1 MIELKSGQNSRWRS
15 YSVGSTSSLDLIQAI
30 QSYKPIPE
38 ASEIYFRRHIP
49 DSPEKTTSLFGEL
62 SNIGRSDSPSGSSQN
77 SSSSSTAA
85 SSDWSWDLDKFFS
98 KLFGGEES
106 QAQPQQRAQPQSNTR
121 SSQPPPRPY
130 PQQQQR
136 PPNGSTYRPQASPQ
150 RPTYAPPNTPPT
162 NGYRPAPAS
171 ASYRPP
177 AHHAPPSTST
187 NTSTAQGQH
196 YHRGPSP
203 ASTSTPPPR
212 QPATSAPPPRSAPIP
227 SPTPPK
233 ITLDQI
239 MSTNAEPST
248 LSIKTI
254 KTLLDDSC
262 VSYVGVVEKKDLV
275 DRLQKLIDNT
285 KAERD
290 MVETESKKSTPSASA
305 SNDDDNLCKICCDA
319 SLNCVMLN
327 CNHMS
332 TCMDCG
338 KLILEGS
345 RMCPIC
351 REYVVRLLHV
361 FRA

>member
-1 MIELKSGQNSRWRS
+1 
-15 YSVGSTSSLDLIQAI
+15 
-30 QSYKPIPE
+30 
-38 ASEIYFRRHIP
+38 
-49 DSPEKTTSLFGEL
+49 
-62 SNIGRSDSPSGSSQN
+62 
-77 SSSSSTAA
+77 
-85 SSDWSWDLDKFFS
+85 
-98 KLFGGEES
+98 
-106 QAQPQQRAQPQSNTR
+106 
-121 SSQPPPRPY
+121 
-130 PQQQQR
+130 
-136 PPNGSTYRPQASPQ
+136 
-150 RPTYAPPNTPPT
+150 
-162 NGYRPAPAS
+162 
-171 ASYRPP
+171 
-177 AHHAPPSTST
+177 
-187 NTSTAQGQH
+187 
-196 YHRGPSP
+196 
-203 ASTSTPPPR
+203 
-212 QPATSAPPPRSAPIP
+212 
-227 SPTPPK
+227 
-233 ITLDQI
+233 LDQI

>member
-1 MIELKSGQNSRWRS
+1 M
-15 YSVGSTSSLDLIQAI
+15 
-30 QSYKPIPE
+30 
-38 ASEIYFRRHIP
+38 
-49 DSPEKTTSLFGEL
+49 
-62 SNIGRSDSPSGSSQN
+62 GRSDSSSGSSQN
-77 SSSSSTAA
+77 SSSSSTGAGL
-85 SSDWSWDLDKFFS
+85 DWSWDLDKFFS

-106 QAQPQQRAQPQSNTR
+106 QSQPQQRAPPQSNTR
-121 SSQPPPRPY
+121 SNQPSPRPS

-136 PPNGSTYRPQASPQ
+136 PPNGSSYRPQASSQ
-150 RPTYAPPNTPPT
+150 RPTNTPPNAAPPPT
-162 NGYRPAPAS
+162 NGQRPAPSS

-196 YHRGPSP
+196 YHRGTSA
-203 ASTSTPPPR
+203 ASTSTAPPR
-212 QPATSAPPPRSAPIP
+212 QSTAATLPPRSAPIP
-227 SPTPPK
+227 SPLPPK

-254 KTLLDDSC
+254 KKLLDDSC

-305 SNDDDNLCKICCDA
+305 SNEDDNLCKICCDA